1 MSTRSWIAHQA
12 SLQGKNNGGVVQYVY
27 SHYDGYP
34 SGVGLA
40 LLQHY
45 NAKGKA
51 LELISGGDISGIEW
65 DGSNVNYYAKRS
77 SWKDSRGGSDENW
90 DDVKP
95 QWKDNLNNL
104 FKVFK
109 TKDAMMIAYLYVW
122 QTDQQWH
129 CYSFDHNTN
138 NINELSMDKDFLIK
152 ARKDSTEDV
161 KYIRKAA

>member
-1 MSTRSWIAHQA
+1 MSTRSWIAHEA
-12 SLQGKNNGGVVQYVY
+12 SLQGNAGGVVQYVY

-51 LELISGGDISGIEW
+51 LELISGGDISILDW
-65 DGSNVNYYAKRS
+65 DGSNVSYYAKRS
-77 SWKDSRGGSDENW
+77 SWKDSRGGSDEDW
-90 DDVKP
+90 DAVKP
-95 QWKDNLNNL
+95 QWKENLNNL

-129 CYSFDHNTN
+129 CYRFDSNPFN
-138 NINELSMDKDFLIK
+138 RIDELSMDKDFLIK

-161 KYIRKAA
+161 KTIKEVA